1 MVPDTHVLDLSASAD
16 HLSLYHRPPVLAD
29 RVQALFSQ
37 QDHVALSCPPVDH
50 APIPF
55 FLADHEQ
62 ECAHADRAHDATF
75 HMIGCLDHCTR
86 DNHMPMATSTLF
98 LSSRQR
104 KDTSN
109 DLARVAPLLLYAA
122 AFHDHAETC
131 STAFEM
137 LHVYVV
143 PMNVQHPSSDPFL

>member
-1 MVPDTHVLDLSASAD
+1 MDLFASAD
-16 HLSLYHRPPVLAD
+16 HLALYHRPSAPADHVRVL
-29 RVQALFSQ
+29 FFQ

-55 FLADHEQ
+55 FLADHAQ
-62 ECAHADRAHDATF
+62 ECVHADMAHDVTF
-75 HMIGCLDHCTR
+75 HMIGCLDHCIW
-86 DNHMPMATSTLF
+86 DNHMPMAMSTLL

-109 DLARVAPLLLYAA
+109 DLARVIPLLLYAV
-122 AFHDHAETC
+122 AFHDHAKTC
-131 STAFEM
+131 STAFET

-143 PMNVQHPSSDPFL
+143 PMNVRHPSSDPFL